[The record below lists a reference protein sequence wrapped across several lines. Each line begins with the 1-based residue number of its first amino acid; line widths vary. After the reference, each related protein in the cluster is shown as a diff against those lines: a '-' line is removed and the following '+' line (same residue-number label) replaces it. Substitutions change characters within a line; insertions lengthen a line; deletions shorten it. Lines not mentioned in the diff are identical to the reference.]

1 MGNVSQRTVLLNII
15 GTLTFTSSTVLV
27 CFGQGPSSVSPA
39 SRNLILEEINR
50 AIDAGDA
57 AVASKNLTVAQT
69 HYADAVTLSR
79 KLPDAFYALKAEALK
94 KLAEVDDYEKDFN
107 RAETL
112 LNERLSILGQHSESA
127 DLQIGL
133 ALFDLETHYGIA
145 PADRESG
152 ESCKARRGLLQA
164 LYLGR

>member
-1 MGNVSQRTVLLNII
+1 M
-15 GTLTFTSSTVLV
+15 
-27 CFGQGPSSVSPA
+27 
-39 SRNLILEEINR
+39 
-50 AIDAGDA
+50 
-57 AVASKNLTVAQT
+57 
-69 HYADAVTLSR
+69 
-79 KLPDAFYALKAEALK
+79 
-94 KLAEVDDYEKDFN
+94 DDYEKDFN